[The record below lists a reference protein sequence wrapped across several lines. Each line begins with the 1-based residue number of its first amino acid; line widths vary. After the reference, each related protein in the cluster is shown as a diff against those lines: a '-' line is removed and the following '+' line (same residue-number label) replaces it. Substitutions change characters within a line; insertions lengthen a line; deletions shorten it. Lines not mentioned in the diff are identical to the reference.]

1 MALVDLKT
9 NLKSLK
15 YGDYPAI
22 DNKQPYIQVDINR
35 PGTNLIGRYDDGL
48 VRGGAA
54 GAIKSSLVDT
64 LRIGKFLINFPRG
77 PLFIV
82 KQVGLQMSN
91 PQLEHKTNFVTNKP
105 TRGQGLFNN
114 IGNFISN
121 VANKILNTVGPTRI
135 YNLGINTLAQ
145 VPVNAFGQHIVRHGF
160 TPRRNDDNLYFK
172 VAQFNNNEANNR
184 LTQLRSILG
193 NVNNISSY
201 IGGPSS
207 IYGLGTTVI
216 QRRGKFID
224 INRDTTATEW
234 ATTGSLKLSSDNAFL
249 KSTGLLV
256 ERYLGA
262 SNVGS
267 SLLAKIPLIPSSS
280 TNLIVNNT
288 PSPSDKLNP
297 YQVDPAIN
305 LKNYLGASNVT
316 SSFLISGSINVPTLD
331 NINQVLVNY
340 PGPSDKLNP
349 YQKDPTIN
357 LKNYLR
363 ASNISSSLLVSGSID
378 IPALGIVDQTLVN
391 YPSPSDKLNPYQID
405 PSTDLKNYLEL
416 SNYSSSAYGYNSFNG
431 LNTEIPSTLNEKD
444 PYEYNKDFVKNPHIV
459 TASSDTGL
467 SNYGSDLKDK
477 DININQ
483 NVVPNISSLTTL
495 SSKYDAIRK
504 KVSGD
509 SFINQEYDN
518 GNSINPTFTTENV
531 NINRGSDN
539 YQWYVGGDL
548 VYRFNRTNDTD
559 VDDDSL
565 ALVFTPLNP
574 FTGNP
579 LSVLSFL
586 GYITEYT
593 ENYNSGWSPVKY
605 AGRAEPFYIFNEFT
619 RKLSVGFNIPC
630 FNQSELIS
638 KHCDLSELASILAG
652 SYNEDGLMGG
662 IITGLRLGGYI
673 MDQPGIIDTL
683 TFTPIQDSSWD
694 LDKGLAFYI
703 KVNFGFTVIH
713 DFLPQY
719 KECGLRIAP
728 PPEPW
733 IPTDPDPEEPP
744 IEVKPDTRGGGG
756 GSSPTTSSLNLPV
769 NGFNQRMI
777 QDNTRVKS
785 LSERNIFPSLSAAQ
799 AAGSSRFSGF
809 GTGNSGGAGAGGTFE
824 TPTTTENKLKSRQQ
838 AIKKDPKLLLG
849 QNYYNL

>member
-48 VRGGAA
+48 IRGGAA

-64 LRIGKFLINFPRG
+64 LRIGKFLINFPKG

-160 TPRRNDDNLYFK
+160 TPRRNDDNLYYK
-172 VAQFNNNEANNR
+172 VVQFNNNEANNR
-184 LTQLRSILG
+184 LVQLKSILG

-234 ATTGSLKLSSDNAFL
+234 ATTGSLKNSSDKAFL
-249 KSTGLLV
+249 NSTGLLTKN
-256 ERYLGA
+256 YLGA
-262 SNVGS
+262 SNITAS
-267 SLLAKIPLIPSSS
+267 FLAKIPTIPTSS
-280 TNLIVNNT
+280 TNIIVANT
-288 PSPSDKLNP
+288 PSPADKINP
-297 YQVDPAIN
+297 YQVDPTIN
-305 LKNYLGASNVT
+305 LKNYLGVSNI
-316 SSFLISGSINVPTLD
+316 SSSLLISGSIDTPSLD
-331 NINQVLVNY
+331 IINQTLINY
-340 PGPSDKLNP
+340 PSPSDKFNP
-349 YQKDPTIN
+349 YQEDPTIN

-363 ASNISSSLLVSGSID
+363 VSNISSSLLVSGSID
-378 IPALGIVDQTLVN
+378 VPALGIVDQTLVN
-391 YPSPSDKLNPYQID
+391 YPSPSDKFNPYQED
-405 PSTDLKNYLEL
+405 PITDPKNYLQL
-416 SNYSSSAYGYNSFNG
+416 SNYSSSAYGYDIFNG
-431 LNTEIPSTLNEKD
+431 LSTEIPSTLIE
-444 PYEYNKDFVKNPHIV
+444 KNPYDYFRKFTPDPHTV
-459 TASSDTGL
+459 DVKEDLGVSE
-467 SNYGSDLKDK
+467 YGKDLKDK
-477 DININQ
+477 SININQ

-495 SSKYDAIRK
+495 ASKYDAIRK
-504 KVSGD
+504 KVD
-509 SFINQEYDN
+509 SSSTINQEYDN

-548 VYRFNRTNDTD
+548 QYRFNRTNDTD

-565 ALVFTPLNP
+565 ALVFTPLDP
-574 FTGNP
+574 FTGTP
-579 LSVLSFL
+579 LSILSFL

-593 ENYNSGWSPVKY
+593 ENYTSGWSPIKY

-619 RKLSVGFNIPC
+619 RKLNVGFNIPC

-662 IITGLRLGGYI
+662 IITGLRVGGYI
-673 MDQPGIIDTL
+673 MDQPGIIDNL

-728 PPEPW
+728 PPQPW

-744 IEVKPDTRGGGG
+744 ITVEPNPGGGGG
-756 GSSPTTSSLNLPV
+756 GSSPTTSSLNNPI
-769 NGFNQRMI
+769 NGINQRMI
-777 QDNTRVKS
+777 QDNVRVKS
-785 LSERNIFPSLSAAQ
+785 LRERNIFNSLSEAQ
-799 AAGSSRFSGF
+799 AAGSSRSTTF
-809 GTGNSGGAGAGGTFE
+809 GGGSSGGAGAGGAFVA
-824 TPTTTENKLKSRQQ
+824 PITTENKLKTRQE

>member
-64 LRIGKFLINFPRG
+64 LRIGKFLTNFPKG

-91 PQLEHKTNFVTNKP
+91 PQLEHKTNFVTNRP

-184 LTQLRSILG
+184 LVQLKSILG

-224 INRDTTATEW
+224 VNRDTTATEW
-234 ATTGSLKLSSDNAFL
+234 ATTGSLNLSRDKNVIATTNLRLGPDLKLSELTYSKLARERFNLSPNPSGSFAYDRVIQTGDN
-249 KSTGLLV
+249 
-256 ERYLGA
+256 R
-262 SNVGS
+262 
-267 SLLAKIPLIPSSS
+267 
-280 TNLIVNNT
+280 
-288 PSPSDKLNP
+288 NP
-297 YQVDPAIN
+297 YQV
-305 LKNYLGASNVT
+305 
-316 SSFLISGSINVPTLD
+316 
-331 NINQVLVNY
+331 
-340 PGPSDKLNP
+340 
-349 YQKDPTIN
+349 DPTIN
-357 LKNYLR
+357 LKNYLGV
-363 ASNISSSLLVSGSID
+363 SNISSSLLISGSID
-378 IPALGIVDQTLVN
+378 TPSLDIINQTLVN
-391 YPSPSDKLNPYQID
+391 YPSPSDKFNPYQED
-405 PSTDLKNYLEL
+405 PTTDLKNYLEL
-416 SNYSSSAYGYNSFNG
+416 SNYSSSVYGYDIFNG
-431 LNTEIPSTLNEKD
+431 LSTEVPSTLIE
-444 PYEYNKDFVKNPHIV
+444 KNPYDYFRNFTPDPHTV
-459 TASSDTGL
+459 DVKEDLGVSE
-467 SNYGSDLKDK
+467 YGSDLKDK
-477 DININQ
+477 SIDINQ

-495 SSKYDAIRK
+495 TSKYDAIRK
-504 KVSGD
+504 KID
-509 SFINQEYDN
+509 SSSTINQEYDN
-518 GNSINPTFTTENV
+518 GNSINPTFTTEKV

-539 YQWYVGGDL
+539 YKWYVGGDL
-548 VYRFNRTNDTD
+548 QYRFNRTNDTD
-559 VDDDSL
+559 VNDDSL
-565 ALVFTPLNP
+565 ALVFTPLDP
-574 FTGNP
+574 FTGTP
-579 LSVLSFL
+579 LSILSFL

-593 ENYNSGWSPVKY
+593 ENYTSGWSPIKY

-619 RKLSVGFNIPC
+619 RKLNVGFNIPC

-662 IITGLRLGGYI
+662 IITGLKVGGYI
-673 MDQPGIIDTL
+673 MDQPGIIDNL

-728 PPEPW
+728 PPQPW
-733 IPTDPDPEEPP
+733 IPTDPDPEEAP
-744 IEVKPDTRGGGG
+744 ITVEPNPGGGGG
-756 GSSPTTSSLNLPV
+756 GSSPTTSSLNNPI
-769 NGFNQRMI
+769 NGVNQRMI

-785 LSERNIFPSLSAAQ
+785 LRERNIFNSLLEAQ
-799 AAGSSRFSGF
+799 AAGSSRSTTF
-809 GTGNSGGAGAGGTFE
+809 GGGASGGAGAGGTFVA
-824 TPTTTENKLKSRQQ
+824 PITTENKLKTRQE